1 VRTAPLQGS
10 NSETIRRDNLSA
22 ILREVHV
29 GGPRTRSE
37 LVAHTGLNRSTVAGI
52 IAELTERRLV
62 YEEPGDR
69 LGMPGRPSPLV
80 KADPDGAVVLGIE
93 IAVHSLAVALVG
105 LGGIVHEQAR
115 VAVPRG
121 RPTLEETLERMRDL
135 SRMLLARSPL
145 RDRLVGV
152 GVAAVGAVRSRDGF
166 VHFAPNLDWSTVPM
180 AELVA
185 RRLELDVP
193 VVVRNEADLGA
204 RAEHLR
210 GAGIGFADLIYL
222 SCDVGVGGGIITGGR
237 PLVGAA
243 GYAGEVGHF
252 PVKADGWPC
261 GCGSRGCWETEVG
274 ERALLRD
281 AGRDP
286 DGGPDEVDALFR
298 DAEAGASVA
307 NGALTEVG
315 RWLGLGIAGFANVFD
330 PQVVVLGGLFGRMA
344 PFILPIVR
352 QQLDDRAL
360 AITREPVGIVVA
372 QLGIDAPVLGAA
384 ERAFEPL
391 LADPLRSTT
400 NEQRTGPA
408 WAQTGAAM

>member
-1 VRTAPLQGS
+1 VRTAPFQGS

-22 ILREVHV
+22 VLREVHV
-29 GGPRTRSE
+29 RGPRTRSE

-52 IAELTERRLV
+52 IAELSDRRLV

-80 KADPDGAVVLGIE
+80 KVVPDGAVVLGIE
-93 IAVHSLAVALVG
+93 IAVHSLAVAIVG
-105 LGGIVHEQAR
+105 LGGVVHDRTR
-115 VAVPRG
+115 VALPHG
-121 RPTLEETLERMRDL
+121 RPTLEETLERMHDL
-135 SRMLLARSPL
+135 SSSLLEHSTVP
-145 RDRLVGV
+145 DRLVGV
-152 GVAAVGAVRSRDGF
+152 GVAAVGAVRSKDGF
-166 VHFAPNLDWSTVPM
+166 VHLAPNLDWSTVPM
-180 AELVA
+180 AELVR

-210 GAGIGFADLIYL
+210 GAGIGFDDLIYL

-237 PLVGAA
+237 PLVGAS

-252 PVKADGWPC
+252 PLNPDGWPC

-274 ERALLRD
+274 ERALLRN

-286 DGGPDEVDALFR
+286 DGGPDEVDSVLLE
-298 DAEAGASVA
+298 AEAGSLVA
-307 NGALTEVG
+307 LSALTDVG
-315 RWLGLGIAGFANVFD
+315 RWLGLGLAGLINVFD
-330 PQVVVLGGLFGRMA
+330 PEVVVLGGLFGRMA
-344 PFILPIVR
+344 PYTLSTVR

-391 LADPLRSTT
+391 LLDPLRAPARVH
-400 NEQRTGPA
+400 EIGPA
-408 WAQTGAAM
+408 LAQTGAAM